1 MEFTKEELKLLELY
15 LLSELDTQRYEPD
28 GIDKDL
34 EKLYY
39 KVKEQTNLE
48 FEVHEIMNKLKG
60 V

>member
-1 MEFTKEELKLLELY
+1 MEFTKEELELLEIY

-39 KVKEQTNLE
+39 KITAHTHLG
-48 FEVHEIMNKLKG
+48 FEVHQIMNKLKG